1 MFMQTAIA
9 EKNGHF
15 TIHDVVQ
22 SANQKYVRR
31 HPHVFADGQQATD
44 MPSLEGTWE
53 AIKKKEREQR
63 DTSGQGQE
71 SALDSVPF
79 STPSLSRS
87 QQVLRRANKE
97 GIHIELDPNSE
108 LLTDEKL
115 LFSKL
120 LECIVAANSL
130 EIDLE
135 EILRDSV
142 TRFVS
147 EFKIIEAL
155 SAGDMSSLGKDEKK
169 QPWAAMIDSNMN
181 IS

>member
-1 MFMQTAIA
+1 MCIRDRQ
-9 EKNGHF
+9 
-15 TIHDVVQ
+15 
-22 SANQKYVRR
+22 R
-31 HPHVFADGQQATD
+31 TD
-44 MPSLEGTWE
+44 KPSLEGTWE

-63 DTSGQGQE
+63 DISRKSQE
-71 SALDSVPF
+71 SALESVPF
-79 STPSLSRS
+79 SAPSLSRA
-87 QQVLRRANKE
+87 QQVLRRADKE
-97 GIHIELDPNSE
+97 GIHIELDPDSE

-142 TRFVS
+142 TRFIS
-147 EFKIIEAL
+147 EFKIIETL

-169 QPWAAMIDSNMN
+169 QPWEAMIDYNMN